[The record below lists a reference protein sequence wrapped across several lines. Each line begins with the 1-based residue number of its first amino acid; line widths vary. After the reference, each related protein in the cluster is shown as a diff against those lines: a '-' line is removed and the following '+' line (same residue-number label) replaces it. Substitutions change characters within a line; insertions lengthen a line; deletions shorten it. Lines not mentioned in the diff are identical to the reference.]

1 MGRLKSSFGGIMTKV
16 LLSGGAGY
24 IGTHTAVELLNN
36 GYDIVVVDDLSNSS
50 AKSLDRVKQI
60 TGWDFPFYEMDVCD
74 KSSMDR
80 IFEENT
86 SDAVIHCAGKKA
98 VGESVARPI
107 EYYRINLNATL
118 SLCASMLEHGV
129 KNIIFSSSA
138 TVYSGDN
145 SMPLTESSHLGCSNP
160 YGWTKLMNEQ
170 ILQDIA
176 KANPGFSVVLLRYF
190 NPVGAHPSGLIGEDP
205 QGIPNNLM
213 PFIAQTAV
221 GKREKISVFGNDYDT
236 PDGTGV
242 RDYLHVV
249 DLAAGHV
256 AALKYILT
264 HEGTDIFNL
273 GTGKGYSVLEM
284 ISAFSKACGHDL
296 PYQIVARRPGDLATV
311 YADPKK
317 AQTVLGWKAERTLD
331 DMCADSWNWQSHNP
345 NGYRD

>member
-1 MGRLKSSFGGIMTKV
+1 MTKV
-16 LLSGGAGY
+16 LLCGGAGY
-24 IGTHTAVELLNN
+24 IGSHTAVELLNN
-36 GYDIVVVDDLSNSS
+36 GYDIAVVDDLSNSS
-50 AKSLDRVKQI
+50 EESLERVKKI
-60 TGWDFPFYEMDVCD
+60 TGKDFSFYEGDVCD
-74 KSSMDR
+74 KAAMDR
-80 IFEENT
+80 IFEEN
-86 SDAVIHCAGKKA
+86 SIDAVIHFAGKKA
-98 VGESVARPI
+98 VGESVVMPI

-118 SLCASMLEHGV
+118 SLCASMIEHGV

-221 GKREKISVFGNDYDT
+221 GKREKINVFGNDYDT

-256 AALKYILT
+256 AALKYILE
-264 HEGTDIFNL
+264 HQGVDIFNL

-284 ISAFSKACGHDL
+284 IAAFSKACGHDL
-296 PYQIVARRPGDLATV
+296 PYVIAPRRPGDLATV
-311 YADPKK
+311 YADPAK
-317 AQTVLGWKAERTLD
+317 AKAVLGWTAQKTLD
-331 DMCADSWNWQSHNP
+331 DMCADSWNWQSKNP
-345 NGYRD
+345 NGYH

>member
-1 MGRLKSSFGGIMTKV
+1 MTKV
-16 LLSGGAGY
+16 LLCGGAGY
-24 IGTHTAVELLNN
+24 IGSHTAVELLNN
-36 GYDIVVVDDLSNSS
+36 GYEIAVVDDLSNSS
-50 AKSLDRVKQI
+50 EESLERVKKI
-60 TGWDFPFYEMDVCD
+60 TGKDFPFYEADVCD
-74 KSSMDR
+74 KAAMDR
-80 IFEENT
+80 IFEENVI
-86 SDAVIHCAGKKA
+86 DAVIHFAGKKA
-98 VGESVARPI
+98 VGESVVMPI

-118 SLCASMLEHGV
+118 SLCASMIEHGV

-138 TVYSGDN
+138 TVYSADN
-145 SMPLTESSHLGCSNP
+145 SVPLTESSHLGCSNP

-221 GKREKISVFGNDYDT
+221 GKREKINVFGNDYDT

-256 AALKYILT
+256 AALKYILE
-264 HEGTDIFNL
+264 HEGVDVFNL

-284 ISAFSKACGHDL
+284 IAAFSKACGHDL
-296 PYQIVARRPGDLATV
+296 PYVIAPRRPGDLATV
-311 YADPKK
+311 YADPTK
-317 AQTVLGWKAERTLD
+317 AKTVLGWTAKKTLE
-331 DMCADSWNWQSHNP
+331 DMCADSWNWQSKNP
-345 NGYRD
+345 NGYK

>member
-1 MGRLKSSFGGIMTKV
+1 MTRV
-16 LLSGGAGY
+16 LLAGGAGY
-24 IGTHTAVELLNN
+24 IGSHTAVELLEN
-36 GYDIVVVDDLSNSS
+36 GYDIVVADDLSNSS
-50 AKSLDRVKQI
+50 EESLERVKKI
-60 TGWDFPFYEMDVCD
+60 TGKDFPFYEADVCD
-74 KSSMDR
+74 KTALDK
-80 IFEENT
+80 IFEENEI
-86 SDAVIHCAGKKA
+86 DAVIHFAGKKA
-98 VGESVARPI
+98 VGESVAMPL

-118 SLCASMLEHGV
+118 SLCESMIEHGV

-138 TVYSGDN
+138 TVYSADN
-145 SMPLTESSHLGCSNP
+145 KVPFTENSHLGCSNP

-221 GKREKISVFGNDYDT
+221 GKREKINVFGDDYDT

-256 AALKYILT
+256 AALRYVLD
-264 HEGTDIFNL
+264 HEGTEIFNL
-273 GTGKGYSVLEM
+273 GTGHGVSVLEM
-284 ISAFSKACGHDL
+284 IASYSKACGRDL
-296 PYQIVARRPGDLATV
+296 PYVIAPRRPGDLATV
-311 YADPKK
+311 YADATK
-317 AQTVLGWKAERTLD
+317 AKEVLGWTAAKTLD

-345 NGYRD
+345 NGYKN

>member
-1 MGRLKSSFGGIMTKV
+1 MTKV
-16 LLSGGAGY
+16 LLCGGAGY
-24 IGTHTAVELLNN
+24 IGSHTAVELLNN
-36 GYDIVVVDDLSNSS
+36 GYDIAVVDDLSNSS
-50 AKSLDRVKQI
+50 EESLERVKKI
-60 TGWDFPFYEMDVCD
+60 TGKDFSFYEGDVCD
-74 KSSMDR
+74 KAAMDR
-80 IFEENT
+80 IFEEN
-86 SDAVIHCAGKKA
+86 SIDAVIHFAGKKA
-98 VGESVARPI
+98 VGESVVMPI

-118 SLCASMLEHGV
+118 SLCASMIEHGV

-145 SMPLTESSHLGCSNP
+145 SMQLTESSHLGCSNP

-221 GKREKISVFGNDYDT
+221 GKREKINVFGNDYDT

-249 DLAAGHV
+249 DLAAGQDR
-256 AALKYILT
+256 K
-264 HEGTDIFNL
+264 
-273 GTGKGYSVLEM
+273 SV
-284 ISAFSKACGHDL
+284 
-296 PYQIVARRPGDLATV
+296 V
-311 YADPKK
+311 
-317 AQTVLGWKAERTLD
+317 
-331 DMCADSWNWQSHNP
+331 
-345 NGYRD
+345 

>member
-1 MGRLKSSFGGIMTKV
+1 MTKV
-16 LLSGGAGY
+16 LLCGGAGY
-24 IGTHTAVELLNN
+24 IGSHTAVELLTN
-36 GYDIVVVDDLSNSS
+36 GYEIVVVDDLSNSS
-50 AKSLDRVKQI
+50 EESLERVKKI
-60 TGWDFPFYEMDVCD
+60 TGKDFPFYEADVCD
-74 KSSMDR
+74 KAAMDR
-80 IFEENT
+80 IFDENT
-86 SDAVIHCAGKKA
+86 IDAVIHFAGKKA
-98 VGESVARPI
+98 VGESVAMPI

-118 SLCASMLEHGV
+118 SLCASMIEHGV

-221 GKREKISVFGNDYDT
+221 GKREKINVFGNDYNT

-256 AALKYILT
+256 AALKYILE
-264 HEGTDIFNL
+264 HEGVDVFNL

-284 ISAFSKACGHDL
+284 IAAFSKACGHDL
-296 PYQIVARRPGDLATV
+296 PYVIAPRRPGDLATV
-311 YADPKK
+311 YADPAK
-317 AQTVLGWKAERTLD
+317 AKEILGWTAKKTLD

-345 NGYRD
+345 NGYK

>member
-1 MGRLKSSFGGIMTKV
+1 MTKV
-16 LLSGGAGY
+16 LLCGGAGY
-24 IGTHTAVELLNN
+24 IGSHTAVELLNN
-36 GYDIVVVDDLSNSS
+36 GYDIAVVDDLSNSS
-50 AKSLDRVKQI
+50 EESLERVKKI
-60 TGWDFPFYEMDVCD
+60 TGKDFPFYEGDVCD
-74 KSSMDR
+74 KAAMDR
-80 IFEENT
+80 IFEEN
-86 SDAVIHCAGKKA
+86 SIDAVIHFAGKKA
-98 VGESVARPI
+98 VGESVVMPI

-118 SLCASMLEHGV
+118 SLCASMIEHGV

-221 GKREKISVFGNDYDT
+221 GKREKINVFGNDYDT

-256 AALKYILT
+256 AALKYILE
-264 HEGTDIFNL
+264 HQGVDIFNL

-284 ISAFSKACGHDL
+284 IAAFSKACGHDL
-296 PYQIVARRPGDLATV
+296 PYVIAPRRPGDLATV
-311 YADPKK
+311 YADPAK
-317 AQTVLGWKAERTLD
+317 AKAVLGWTAQKTLD
-331 DMCADSWNWQSHNP
+331 DMCADSWNWQSKNP
-345 NGYRD
+345 NGYH

>member
-1 MGRLKSSFGGIMTKV
+1 MTKV
-16 LLSGGAGY
+16 LLCGGAGY
-24 IGTHTAVELLNN
+24 IGSHTAVELIEN
-36 GYDIVVVDDLSNSS
+36 GYDVVVADDLSNSS
-50 AKSLDRVKQI
+50 EESLERVKQI
-60 TGWDFPFYEMDVCD
+60 TGKKVPFYLADVCNTDALD
-74 KSSMDR
+74 K
-80 IFEENT
+80 IFDEHQI
-86 SDAVIHCAGKKA
+86 DAVIHFAGKKA
-98 VGESVARPI
+98 VGESVAMPLA
-107 EYYRINLNATL
+107 YYRINLNATL
-118 SLCASMLEHGV
+118 SLCESMIKHGV

-145 SMPLTESSHLGCSNP
+145 TMPLTESSRLGCSNP

-176 KANPGFSVVLLRYF
+176 HANPGFSVVLLRYF

-249 DLAAGHV
+249 DLAKGHV
-256 AALKYILT
+256 SALKYVLE
-264 HEGTDIFNL
+264 HEGTEIFNL

-284 ISAFSKACGHDL
+284 IAAFSKACGHDL
-296 PYQIVARRPGDLATV
+296 PYQIVDRRPGDLATV
-311 YADPKK
+311 YADPAK
-317 AQTVLGWKAERTLD
+317 AREVLGWTAEKTLE
-331 DMCADSWNWQSHNP
+331 DMCADSWNWQSKNP
-345 NGYRD
+345 NGFRG

>member
-1 MGRLKSSFGGIMTKV
+1 MTKV
-16 LLSGGAGY
+16 LLCGGAGY
-24 IGTHTAVELLNN
+24 IGTHTAVELLEN

-50 AKSLDRVKQI
+50 AKSLDRVRQI
-60 TGWDFPFYEMDVCD
+60 TGKDFPFYKADVCD
-74 KSSMDR
+74 KAAMDK
-80 IFEENT
+80 IFEENAI
-86 SDAVIHCAGKKA
+86 DAVIHFAGKKA
-98 VGESVARPI
+98 VGESVAMPL

-118 SLCASMLEHGV
+118 SLCASMIDHGV

-145 SMPLTESSHLGCSNP
+145 PMPLTESSQLGCSNP

-256 AALKYILT
+256 AALRYVLE
-264 HEGTDIFNL
+264 HEGTEIVNL

-284 ISAFSKACGHDL
+284 IASYSKACGHDL
-296 PYQIVARRPGDLATV
+296 PYQIVARRPGDLPTV
-311 YADPKK
+311 YADPSK
-317 AQTVLGWKAERTLD
+317 AKAVLGWAAEKTLD

-345 NGYRD
+345 NGFN

>member
-1 MGRLKSSFGGIMTKV
+1 MTKV
-16 LLSGGAGY
+16 LLCGGAGY
-24 IGTHTAVELLNN
+24 IGSHTAVELLNN
-36 GYDIVVVDDLSNSS
+36 GYEIAVVDDLSNSS
-50 AKSLDRVKQI
+50 EESLERVKKI
-60 TGWDFPFYEMDVCD
+60 TGKDFPFYEADVCD
-74 KSSMDR
+74 KTAMDR
-80 IFEENT
+80 IFEENAI
-86 SDAVIHCAGKKA
+86 DAVIHFAGKKA
-98 VGESVARPI
+98 VGESVVMPI

-118 SLCASMLEHGV
+118 SLCASMIEHGV

-138 TVYSGDN
+138 TVYSADN
-145 SMPLTESSHLGCSNP
+145 SVPLTESSHLGCSNP

-221 GKREKISVFGNDYDT
+221 GKREKINVFGNDYDT

-256 AALKYILT
+256 AALKYILE
-264 HEGTDIFNL
+264 HEGVDVFNL

-284 ISAFSKACGHDL
+284 IAAFSKACGHDL
-296 PYQIVARRPGDLATV
+296 PYVIAPRRPGDLATV
-311 YADPKK
+311 YADPTK
-317 AQTVLGWKAERTLD
+317 AKTVLGWTAKKTLE
-331 DMCADSWNWQSHNP
+331 DMCADSWNWQSKNP
-345 NGYRD
+345 NGYK